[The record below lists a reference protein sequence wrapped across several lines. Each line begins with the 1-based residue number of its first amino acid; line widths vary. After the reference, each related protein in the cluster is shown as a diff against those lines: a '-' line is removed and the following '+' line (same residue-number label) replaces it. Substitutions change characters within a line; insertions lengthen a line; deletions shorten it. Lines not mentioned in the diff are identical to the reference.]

1 MAGKSGNYSNIIVYD
16 ERRRYYYMWP
26 QRNKPLLDD
35 EIRDMGVG
43 LLDQARRGI
52 QRTWGDVAAPYNPY
66 SAAAVSTA
74 AAFKVAESGITT
86 VRNFTVT
93 GGNAGGDSL
102 DHASALYVKGFYV
115 FLAGDLEYNQ
125 QMYPS
130 DTIDLATESDKYKTL
145 TPIPA
150 LTTPDAERIDIVY
163 VHLHFEEVSSEVGSD
178 LDVYRDSS
186 MKNPMV
192 GTDTANRLRA
202 VIDIRVREG
211 WTDPIDANIFTHSEF
226 LGAVSPNDSDP
237 TDNDYKVPIAV
248 IYRHAFSTVVLE
260 ADIVDLLTTYDK
272 RVKSVDEISWRTE
285 HGGYTQEDVDQLGYT
300 GFSGR
305 FPSAVVDEGAFAT
318 GLNQGLD
325 TEAFNSES
333 VTPRV
338 VDQDGKFM
346 VGALMVGHATGLV
359 TYETGP
365 ELLHD
370 GEAVVTDLSAGSVY
384 VGYDRGVT
392 GMDSP
397 TGAREYLHNVSVYA
411 RGESG
416 TVGVEVVMENG
427 DTGAYAALIRSR
439 ETGLPGNYVS
449 IDRLG
454 RVGMNTMEP
463 GWEPPKAAYGLS
475 GSNIV
480 LDVNDSARVRGDFV
494 AEGDV
499 RFDASVGGRTWVV
512 PAELSELNPAVFGY
526 TGSFGITGAV
536 ASMLVRRGIAVV
548 GESGISGYGYTGV
561 AGQYECYDLQGRRM
575 FTIGDLGPEFDRVV
589 KTLYGAGLR
598 EAYHSDYSFLSL
610 PGGYDYLKSGDTVS
624 YDILKED
631 GVHVTGAITVTQ
643 SAWEGVEEVR
653 DDIIYNTS
661 WGAPTG
667 LYRSFVYTDYRGVT
681 GSLDDPYTV
690 TTGMGEAF
698 GVQIVENIYGFTGAG
713 YTGAVDDSHG
723 SIIIKEM
730 PEDPVAAEIRSI
742 ESMTVSRA
750 LLADLQIPFTE
761 FHYYG
766 SGGYGGDVTGTRFV
780 KLDLGEGADAWLF
793 NGDVFFNSV
802 GGNLNRVVF
811 SPNVIFRDDVYIYG
825 TLFADQLRFNFARV
839 GQLLV
844 DNNIQIDGS
853 GTIGTT
859 LAVGQDARA
868 TLDGMQGSNKNS
880 DPRIKCFVRGGIQ
893 GNPLVAE
900 SEVSDGNKV
909 GDVYLRNSA
918 ARARMYVRLG
928 GTVESTSDPVGIH
941 LHDDRA
947 ASTTNNTFVIDYSG
961 GISSTDQVTLDVR
974 GDIKAERGIIVPY
987 VAVGDTTTID
997 TDYPLYVVG
1006 NGYVDG
1012 ELTVESLRFAGAEAP
1027 SGDTDIITPVNVVV
1041 VDNDQLNFHNNEV
1054 ILRDKK
1060 FTITERVYL
1069 NNNSKLGVPSGVTG
1083 AQEYYE
1089 AMTSTSPPIAG
1100 WFGHDTLTFTEDEFT
1115 TLVGSSEN
1123 DLFIDEITDEDKK
1136 RYDFKRVNTC
1146 TLGSV
1151 KIEWTGYA
1159 YDPSPIHIN
1168 ADDVI
1173 QSYTF
1178 ESPYFRNR
1186 DGGSVINWMPG
1197 SRFGD
1202 ENFIVHIEGNLID
1215 THPDFPAIYNV
1226 EGNLAVYIPK
1236 VNWRG
1241 YGPTATNGDYRSFV
1255 LWYPYE
1261 NVTENFNYL
1270 NVTQQTLCGGYIPVA
1285 SWKAAIYPRLVKQTR
1300 LPFDTSAGSNLER
1313 MYNGEWDLNVAI
1325 FPESVGRLANLTGRL
1340 YISYVQS

>member
-1 MAGKSGNYSNIIVYD
+1 MAGKSGNYSNVIVYD
-16 ERRRYYYMWP
+16 ERRRYFYMWP
-26 QRNKPLLDD
+26 QRNRPLLDD
-35 EIRDMGVG
+35 EIRDMGIG

-52 QRTWGDVAAPYNPY
+52 QHAWGDVAAPYNPY
-66 SAAAVSTA
+66 AAAAVSTA
-74 AAFKVAESGITT
+74 EAFKVTESGVTT
-86 VRNFTVT
+86 VSNFAVT
-93 GGNAGGDSL
+93 GGNAGGGSL
-102 DHASALYVKGFYV
+102 DHASCLYVKGFYV
-115 FLAGDLEYNQ
+115 FLASDLEYTQ
-125 QMYPS
+125 QMYGADP
-130 DTIDLATESDKYKTL
+130 DLATEADKYKTI

-150 LTTPDAERIDIVY
+150 LTTPSAERIDIVY
-163 VHLHFEEVSSEVGSD
+163 VHLHFEEVSSVAGTD
-178 LDVYRDSS
+178 LDVYKDTS
-186 MKNPMV
+186 MKSPMV

-211 WTDPIDANIFTHSEF
+211 WTDPIDANIFTHTEF
-226 LGAVSPNDSDP
+226 LGGISPDDTNP
-237 TDNDYKVPIAV
+237 TDNEYKVPIAV
-248 IYRHAFSTVVLE
+248 VYRHAFISNIAD

-272 RVKSVDEISWRTE
+272 RVRSVDELSWRTM
-285 HGGYTQEDVDQLGYT
+285 HGGYTQQDVDQLGYT
-300 GFSGR
+300 GFDAR
-305 FPSAVVDEGAFAT
+305 FPGAVVDEGAFAT
-318 GLNQGLD
+318 GLNQGLG
-325 TEAFNSES
+325 TEALNSES

-346 VGALMVGHATGLV
+346 VGSLMVGHATGLV

-365 ELLHD
+365 EMLNE

-384 VGYDRGVT
+384 VGYDRGYT
-392 GMDSP
+392 GMAGP

-416 TVGVEVVMENG
+416 TVGVEVVIEDG
-427 DTGAYAALIRSR
+427 ETGAYAALVRSR
-439 ETGLPGNYVS
+439 ETGLPQNYVS
-449 IDRLG
+449 VDHKG
-454 RVGMNTMEP
+454 RVGLNTMEP
-463 GWEPPKAAYGLS
+463 GWEPPKDSYGLS

-480 LDVNDSARVRGDFV
+480 LDVNDSARVRGDFI
-494 AEGDV
+494 AEGDA

-526 TGSFGITGAV
+526 TGSFGLTGAV
-536 ASMLVRRGIAVV
+536 AAMLVKRGVAVV
-548 GESGISGYGYTGV
+548 GESGIAGYGYTGV
-561 AGQYECYDLQGRRM
+561 AGQYECYDLLGRRM

-598 EAYHSDYSFLSL
+598 EAYHSDYSFLAL
-610 PGGYDYLKSGDTVS
+610 PGGYDYLQAGDTVS

-631 GVHVTGAITVTQ
+631 GAHVTGAVTVTQ
-643 SAWEGVEEVR
+643 SAWEGIEEVR
-653 DDIIYNTS
+653 DDIIYNAS

-667 LYRSFVYTDYRGVT
+667 LYRQFVYTDYRGVS
-681 GSLDDPYTV
+681 GSLTDPYTV

-713 YTGAVDDSHG
+713 YTGAIDDSHG
-723 SIIIKEM
+723 SVILKEM
-730 PEDPVAAEIRSI
+730 PEDPVNAEIRSV
-742 ESMTVSRA
+742 ESVSVSRG
-750 LLADLQIPFTE
+750 LLATLDIPFTKY
-761 FHYYG
+761 HYYG
-766 SGGYGGDVTGTRFV
+766 SGTYGGDVSGIRFA

-811 SPNVIFRDDVYIYG
+811 SPNVICRDDVYIYG

-839 GQLLV
+839 GNLLV
-844 DNNIQIDGS
+844 DNDIIVDGA
-853 GTIGTT
+853 GTFGTT
-859 LAVGQDARA
+859 LAVGEDART
-868 TLDGMQGSNKNS
+868 TLNGMQGSNPNS

-900 SEVSDGNKV
+900 SEASDGDKV
-909 GDVYLRNSA
+909 GDIYARNVA
-918 ARARMYVRLG
+918 ARARMYVRIG
-928 GTVESTSDPVGIH
+928 GTVGSSSDPVGIH
-941 LHDDRA
+941 LHDDR
-947 ASTTNNTFVIDYSG
+947 SSDNTLSTFVIDYSG
-961 GISSTDQVTLDVR
+961 GIGSTGQVTLDVK
-974 GDIKAERGIIVPY
+974 GDVKADRGIIVPY
-987 VAVGDTTTID
+987 VAAGDTTTID
-997 TDYPLYVVG
+997 TDYSLYVEGRGLV
-1006 NGYVDG
+1006 NG
-1012 ELTVESLRFAGAEAP
+1012 ELSVESLRFVGAEAP
-1027 SGDTDIITPVNVVV
+1027 SGDTDIVTPVNVVV

-1060 FTITERVYL
+1060 FTVTERVYL
-1069 NNNSKLGVPSGVTG
+1069 NNDNKLGYAGETG
-1083 AQEYYE
+1083 AKEYYE
-1089 AMTSTSPPIAG
+1089 AMTDVTPPIAG

-1115 TLVGSSEN
+1115 ALVGSSEN
-1123 DLFIDEITDEDKK
+1123 DLYIDDITDEDKK
-1136 RYDFKRVNTC
+1136 RYAFKRVNTC
-1146 TLGSV
+1146 TLGTLKV
-1151 KIEWTGYA
+1151 EWTGYA

-1186 DGGSVINWMPG
+1186 DGGSIINWMPG

-1202 ENFIVHIEGNLID
+1202 ENFIVHVEGNLID

-1236 VNWRG
+1236 VDWSG

-1285 SWKAAIYPRLVKQTR
+1285 SWKAAVYPRLVKQTR

-1313 MYNGEWDLNVAI
+1313 MYNGEWDLNVVI
-1325 FPESVGRLANLTGRL
+1325 FPEAVGRLANLTGRL